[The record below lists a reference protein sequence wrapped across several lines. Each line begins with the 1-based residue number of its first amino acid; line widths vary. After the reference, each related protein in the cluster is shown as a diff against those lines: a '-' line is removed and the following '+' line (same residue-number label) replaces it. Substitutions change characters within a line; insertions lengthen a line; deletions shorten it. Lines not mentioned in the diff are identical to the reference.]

1 MKWLVEHNADIN
13 SFDRGGKTP
22 FMLACGSLINRSAKV
37 RYLDEKGADCQA
49 KDHEGKTVFFHAIEP
64 PNCEDD
70 DMKDVLRY
78 LVIEKGIDIN
88 SVDEMGGTPLLYACY
103 YNPSFLVIQQLIELG
118 ADLSVRNKR
127 KQNALH
133 KVAKSYQS
141 VDASVIDL
149 LIKKGVD
156 VTCQDQVT

>member
-13 SFDRGGKTP
+13 SVDRKGETP
-22 FMLACGSLINRSAKV
+22 FMWACRSHINRLAKV
-37 RYLDEKGADCQA
+37 RYLCEKGADCQA
-49 KDHEGKTVFFHAIEP
+49 KDHEGT
-64 PNCEDD
+64 
-70 DMKDVLRY
+70 
-78 LVIEKGIDIN
+78 
-88 SVDEMGGTPLLYACY
+88 TPLLDACY

-118 ADLSVRNKR
+118 ADLFVRNKR